1 MKMTVLEALDVL
13 KLRKDEFDSDEYQQA
28 VAVLVEFVDRLFVV
42 VNKGGV

>member
-13 KLRKDEFDSDEYQQA
+13 KLKKVEFDSDEYLQA
-28 VAVLVEFVDRLFVV
+28 VEVLGEFVDRLFVV